1 MDNCLQQAIDMLTKN
16 NWHKF
21 PDETPTESGWYQ
33 CTIAFEINENAIR
46 SYVMDLWWD
55 NEYKKFKDNRR
66 LNVYETYE
74 VYGYSSSSNCGK
86 ERKHMDRLCD
96 RTSSVVAWQ
105 PLASIYKLSKYEE
118 AMIHAKARE
127 V

>member
-1 MDNCLQQAIDMLTKN
+1 MNNYLQGAINMLTQN

-21 PDETPTESGWYQ
+21 PDEIPPEDGWYQ
-33 CTIAFEINENAIR
+33 CTIAFEINENEIQ
-46 SYVMDLWWD
+46 SYTMDLWWD
-55 NEYKKFKDNRR
+55 GEVRKFKDNRR

-74 VYGYSSSSNCGK
+74 VYGYSSSSRCGK
-86 ERKHMDRLCD
+86 ERMYMDRLCD

-105 PLASIYKLSKYEE
+105 PMAPIYKLSKEEE
-118 AMIHAKARE
+118 ATIHAKARE